1 MAAIIFFIII
11 LFVILPKLRGNN
23 NSHNQ
28 KANDAD
34 HTAQSR
40 PAQSMPARN
49 HSTPN
54 RSMSQRAAVPNRP
67 AKSSAVPNKPET
79 RSAGPNK
86 PNKNKWEES
95 RKKYSA
101 SDDRYQS
108 SYQKKAEVPCDA
120 DRIIEAALENA
131 RQVELDNDQDAAE
144 DLMAGV
150 YDAMVK
156 GPKDMMSFHRDF
168 IAEGMDM
175 LNNIESVH
183 TQEGA

>member
-11 LFVILPKLRGNN
+11 LFVILPKLRE
-23 NSHNQ
+23 NSNSR
-28 KANDAD
+28 KGSSAD
-34 HTAQSR
+34 PTAQSR
-40 PAQSMPARN
+40 PVQSMPLRN
-49 HSTPN
+49 HSTQS

-79 RSAGPNK
+79 RSAVPNK

-101 SDDRYQS
+101 SDSSYQS
-108 SYQKKAEVPCDA
+108 RYQKKAEVPCDA

-156 GPKDMMSFHRDF
+156 GPKDTMSFHRDF

-175 LNNIESVH
+175 LNNIEIVH
-183 TQEGA
+183 TREDA